1 MRQIILGDYTIND
14 DSDCF
19 VIAEVG
25 HNHQGSVE
33 KAMKIFDEAK
43 HAGANAVKLQ
53 KRNNKELYTE
63 EMYNSAYVN
72 DSSYGPTYGSHREAL
87 EFGWEEYVELQ
98 QYAQQLG
105 LHFFATAFDF
115 SSVDFLEKLNVP
127 YYKIA
132 SGDLKNTP
140 FLKYVAK
147 TGKPILMST
156 GGGELQD
163 VQRAY
168 DVITAN
174 NSNLV
179 IMQCTATYPCEPEE
193 MNLKVITT
201 FREKFFN
208 TVIGLSDHQSGIDM
222 ALVAYTLGARIIEK
236 HFTLNR
242 AWKGTD
248 HAFSLAP
255 VGMTKLVRGLRRARV
270 ALGTGEKKPTE
281 NESRYLFK
289 MSKKLVAAYDLK
301 KGEVLTQANIA
312 IKSPGDGI
320 PPYEIDDILG
330 RTLKR
335 HLKKDENIS
344 FDALIHR
351 TDQRNGH

>member
-1 MRQIILGDYTIND
+1 MRQIVLGDYTIND

-63 EMYNSAYVN
+63 EMYNSSYTS
-72 DSSYGPTYGSHREAL
+72 DSSFGLTYGAHREAL

-98 QYAQQLG
+98 QYAKELG

-132 SGDLKNTP
+132 SGDLVNVP
-140 FLKYVAK
+140 LLKYVAK
-147 TGKPILMST
+147 TGKPILIST
-156 GGGELQD
+156 GGGEMQD
-163 VQRAY
+163 VQRAH
-168 DVITAN
+168 DVITAE
-174 NSNLV
+174 SVDLA
-179 IMQCTATYPCEPEE
+179 ILQCTATYPCEPED
-193 MNLKVITT
+193 MNLNVITT
-201 FREKFFN
+201 FRQKFPN
-208 TVIGLSDHQSGIDM
+208 NIIGLSDHQSGIDM
-222 ALVAYTLGARIIEK
+222 ALVAFTLGARIIEK

-255 VGMTKLVRGLRRARV
+255 VGMNKLIRGLQRARV
-270 ALGTGEKKPTE
+270 ALGSSEKKPSE
-281 NESRYLFK
+281 KESRYLYK

-312 IKSPGDGI
+312 IKSPGGGI
-320 PPYEIDDILG
+320 PPYEIDNVIGL
-330 RTLKR
+330 TLKQDI
-335 HLKKDENIS
+335 KKDENIS
-344 FDALIHR
+344 LDTLKV
-351 TDQRNGH
+351 QN